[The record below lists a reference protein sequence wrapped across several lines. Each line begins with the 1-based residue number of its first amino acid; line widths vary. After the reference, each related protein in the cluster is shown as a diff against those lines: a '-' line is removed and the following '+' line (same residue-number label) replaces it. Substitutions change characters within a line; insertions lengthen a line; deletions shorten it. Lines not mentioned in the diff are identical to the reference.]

1 MNTRELVIAAAGWF
15 LLAVLQLLAA
25 LAGPVWA
32 VSGALVVGL
41 LSFGIWRLFHVTF
54 ESGWAPVVLVG
65 TASLVGVGLGY
76 LSAPDWTV
84 WLGPPVAVV
93 AVGLVQLIR
102 RGGGKKCGLC
112 NRRLGEVALTCP
124 RCGLVVCDS
133 GCWVHEHCRCK
144 LCEDNRVP
152 IFPPEG
158 RWWDQRLGPR
168 MRQGRCQL
176 CLAEA
181 ADADLRPCR
190 HCGRPQCRPC
200 WDFNNGQC
208 SRCQW
213 VVDGLPESL
222 QMYMGQGNG

>member
-1 MNTRELVIAAAGWF
+1 MSARTVVIGAAGWF
-15 LLAVLQLLAA
+15 LLGVGQLLAA
-25 LAGPVWA
+25 LAGPVPA
-32 VSGALVVGL
+32 VVGAAALGL
-41 LSFGIWRLFHVTF
+41 LSFLIWRLFHVEF
-54 ESGWAPVVLVG
+54 ETPWAPLLLVA
-65 TASLVGVGLGY
+65 TACLAGSALAY
-76 LSAPDWTV
+76 LSLPHWTL
-84 WLGPPVAVV
+84 WLGPPVALV
-93 AVGLVQLIR
+93 AAGMVLLFQR
-102 RGGGKKCGLC
+102 RGGRRCGLC
-112 NRRLGEVALTCP
+112 NRRLGEVALACP

-133 GCWVHEHCRCK
+133 GCWVHEHCRCR

-181 ADADLRPCR
+181 AGADLRPCR

-213 VVDGLPESL
+213 VVDGLPEAL
-222 QMYMGQGNG
+222 AAYMGQGHA